1 MMIAIFLPF
10 VDMHKLQLILPSLR
24 VEVRIRIN
32 DVDQVLVE
40 GHYLAKLGLRD
51 HHAIMS
57 HFMHIARSMF
67 KPLESSQARFSV
79 GEIDLLTLDAALQLR
94 HQLLPVNET
103 HGEPDGILQRN
114 YTPTTGAL
122 ILHNACRSTWQAG
135 RYFKVTGGL
144 NVPCRAHEMAV
155 RSWRLFC
162 DVDVWLGAEA
172 AVVNACR
179 I

>member
-51 HHAIMS
+51 HH
-57 HFMHIARSMF
+57 
-67 KPLESSQARFSV
+67 ARFSV